1 MATILGLDLGSNS
14 IGWAFVDTTDSK
26 ITAAGVRVFTE
37 GVDNPGGAQEES
49 KNAARRAARLTRRGY
64 KRKLMKRSRLITLLR
79 KVNMFPNRSEDIP
92 DYYAMDPY
100 ELRRKG
106 LYEELTPC
114 QFGRVLLHI
123 NKRRGFLSNRKTDT
137 KDDTKI
143 FKGYEDKIGITETQE
158 AIGEDG
164 FKTLGEYLASLDPH
178 EVRRR
183 SRFTLR
189 KMYLDE
195 FSCLWNTQKSCNP
208 NFYTDE
214 LKKSL
219 EKIIFYQRPLKSQKH
234 LVGNCSLEQSKKAVP
249 KSCPIFQQF
258 RILEQLSRIRIT
270 LREQD
275 WHDRPLSDAEWSV
288 LRKELDA
295 KKELTFSR
303 IRTLLNLPDETHIN
317 LEENGKLIGNKT
329 AAQLEKVIGKSRW
342 HTMGDEEKFRLWHLF
357 YSAEDHDTLGRC
369 LQQHWDVT
377 AEQRD
382 RAAKVSFEKEYG
394 NYSTRALKKINPH
407 IAPGVSV
414 TEAVEKAGYIKPGMS
429 RKQDRLP
436 ALENLRNPIVMR
448 ALNELRHVVNT
459 VLDACGRPD
468 SIRIE
473 LARDLRNS
481 KKKRREER
489 IKLLKRQREY
499 EEIRERLKDELDF
512 GSPTTEDVHKYRLW
526 KECGEICPY
535 TGKTISLKMLYS
547 GEFEIEHIIPYS
559 KSLDNSLFNKTLCH
573 VNENKRKGNKTPYEA
588 YAGDQQQYN
597 EILMRVRKS
606 AMNRGKQKLFMDT
619 ELKDDFIAQ
628 QLNDTRYISRKAM
641 EYLAPVAEKV
651 QAVKGGSTALLRYYW
666 GLNSIVG
673 DGDIKSRDD
682 HRHHAV
688 DAVVVALT
696 DHKKLH
702 TLSVYHKYGRESK
715 REQYL
720 PPWDN
725 FRSDVDAVIRN
736 IFVSHRF
743 KRKTTG
749 KLHEETCYGLVTTP
763 DGDEKP
769 VVRKPLENMTRT
781 QLRGIVDAVVKQQVF
796 ARLESLGVAPDKKFT
811 VPKDMWK
818 EPLMMPDAKTEIKKA
833 RYYVRADP
841 HHLKRLYE
849 GKNLYVEPGSN
860 HHIAIFE
867 SGSGKREGVVVTL
880 FEAAKR
886 VRLGKPVI
894 DRNAPPGWTFVMSLS
909 INEMVLLDIDET
921 TIDWDDPKRAEQV
934 SDSLFRV
941 QKIDINEQIMLR
953 NHVVARLKD
962 DNGIEL
968 GRVIKT
974 SNTLKCV
981 KVAVDPIGRIGKAHG

>member
-26 ITAAGVRVFTE
+26 ITAAGVRVFE
-37 GVDNPGGAQEES
+37 AGVDNLGGAQEES

-79 KVNMFPNRSEDIP
+79 KSNMFPNRSESIP

-100 ELRRKG
+100 ELRRTG

-137 KDDTKI
+137 KDDNKI

-189 KMYLDE
+189 KMYRDE

-208 NFYTDE
+208 NLYTDE

-234 LVGNCSLEQSKKAVP
+234 FVGNCSLEQSKKAAP

-270 LREQD
+270 LHEQD
-275 WHDRPLSDAEWSV
+275 WYDRPLSDAEWSD
-288 LRKELDA
+288 LYKELDA
-295 KKELTFSR
+295 EKELDFKR
-303 IRTLLNLPDETHIN
+303 IRTLLNLPDETYIN
-317 LEENGKLIGNKT
+317 LEENGKLIGNTT
-329 AAQLEKVIGKSRW
+329 AEQLVKVIGKSRW

-357 YSAEDHDTLGRC
+357 YSAENHDALDRS
-369 LQQHWDVT
+369 LQHHGDVP
-377 AEQRD
+377 AEQRG
-382 RAAKVSFEKEYG
+382 RAAKVSFEKGYG

-414 TEAVEKAGYIKPGMS
+414 TEAVEKAGYISNKPGMS

-436 ALENLRNPIVMR
+436 APENLRNPIVMR

-459 VLDACGRPD
+459 ALDACGRPD

-473 LARDLRNS
+473 LARDLKNS
-481 KKKRREER
+481 KKKRREYR
-489 IKLLKRQREY
+489 KNQLKQRREY
-499 EEIRERLKDELDF
+499 EEIREQLKDELGF
-512 GSPTTEDVHKYRLW
+512 QSPTTEDVHKYRLW
-526 KECGEICPY
+526 EECGYICPY
-535 TGKTISLKMLYS
+535 TGKKISLAMLYS

-696 DHKKLH
+696 DQKKLH
-702 TLSVYHKYGRESK
+702 TLSVYHKYGYGRESK

-725 FRSDVDAVIRN
+725 FHSDVDAEIRN
-736 IFVSHRF
+736 IFVSRRF

-749 KLHEETCYGLVTTP
+749 KLHEETCYGLVTAP
-763 DGDEKP
+763 DGNKKP
-769 VVRKPLENMTRT
+769 VVRKPLENMTPT
-781 QLRGIVDAVVKQQVF
+781 QLSGIVDAVVKQQVF
-796 ARLESLGVAPDKKFT
+796 DRLESLGVAADKKFT
-811 VPKDMWK
+811 VPKDMWNRAAH
-818 EPLMMPDAKTEIKKA
+818 DA
-833 RYYVRADP
+833 
-841 HHLKRLYE
+841 
-849 GKNLYVEPGSN
+849 G
-860 HHIAIFE
+860 
-867 SGSGKREGVVVTL
+867 REN
-880 FEAAKR
+880 R
-886 VRLGKPVI
+886 
-894 DRNAPPGWTFVMSLS
+894 D
-909 INEMVLLDIDET
+909 
-921 TIDWDDPKRAEQV
+921 
-934 SDSLFRV
+934 
-941 QKIDINEQIMLR
+941 
-953 NHVVARLKD
+953 
-962 DNGIEL
+962 
-968 GRVIKT
+968 
-974 SNTLKCV
+974 
-981 KVAVDPIGRIGKAHG
+981 

>member
-1 MATILGLDLGSNS
+1 M
-14 IGWAFVDTTDSK
+14 
-26 ITAAGVRVFTE
+26 
-37 GVDNPGGAQEES
+37 
-49 KNAARRAARLTRRGY
+49 
-64 KRKLMKRSRLITLLR
+64 
-79 KVNMFPNRSEDIP
+79 
-92 DYYAMDPY
+92 
-100 ELRRKG
+100 
-106 LYEELTPC
+106 TPC

-137 KDDTKI
+137 QDDNKI
-143 FKGYEDKIGITETQE
+143 FKGYEDKIGITETWK
-158 AIGEDG
+158 AIGEGG

-195 FSCLWNTQKSCNP
+195 FSCLWNKQKSCNP
-208 NFYTDE
+208 NLYTDE

-234 LVGNCSLEQSKKAVP
+234 LVGNCSLEQDKKVVP

-317 LEENGKLIGNKT
+317 LEENDKLIGNTT
-329 AAQLEKVIGKSRW
+329 AAQLVKVIGKSRW

-357 YSAEDHDTLGRC
+357 YSAEDHDTLDRC

-377 AEQRD
+377 TEQRD

-414 TEAVEKAGYIKPGMS
+414 TEAIEKAGYISNKRGMS
-429 RKQDRLP
+429 RKHDQLP
-436 ALENLRNPIVMR
+436 APENLRNPIVMR

-459 VLDACGRPD
+459 ALDACVRPD
-468 SIRIE
+468 IIRIE
-473 LARDLRNS
+473 LARDLKNS
-481 KKKRREER
+481 KKKRNEEQKKQR
-489 IKLLKRQREY
+489 KRRTDNKK
-499 EEIRERLKDELDF
+499 IRERLKDELGF
-512 GSPTTEDVHKYRLW
+512 PSPTTEDVHKYLLW
-526 KECGEICPY
+526 EECGRICPY
-535 TGKTISLKMLYS
+535 TGKTISLPMLYS

-559 KSLDNSLFNKTLCH
+559 KSLNNSLFNKTLCH
-573 VNENKRKGNKTPYEA
+573 VDENKRKGNKTPYEA
-588 YAGDQQQYN
+588 YAGDSRRYE
-597 EILMRVRKS
+597 EILMQVRKS
-606 AMNRGKQKLFMDT
+606 DMNREKQKLFMVR
-619 ELKDDFIAQ
+619 ELEDDFITQ
-628 QLNDTRYISRKAM
+628 QLNDTRYISRKAV

-651 QAVKGGSTALLRYYW
+651 QAVKGGSTALLRRYW
-666 GLNSIVG
+666 GLDSILG
-673 DGDIKSRDD
+673 DGDVKKRDD

-696 DHKKLH
+696 DHEKLH
-702 TLSVYHKYGRESK
+702 TLSVYHKYGREPK

-725 FRSDVDAVIRN
+725 FHSDVDAVIRD

-749 KLHEETCYGLVTTP
+749 KLHEETLYGSVAP
-763 DGDEKP
+763 PPGRDKKKP
-769 VVRKPLENMTRT
+769 VVRKPLVNMTFT
-781 QLRGIVDAVVKQQVF
+781 QLNGIVDAVVKQQVF
-796 ARLESLGVAPDKKFT
+796 DRLKSLGVAAPDKKFPI
-811 VPKDMWK
+811 PKDM
-818 EPLMMPDAKTEIKKA
+818 PIMMPDGKTEIKKA
-833 RYYVRADP
+833 RHYVKADLD
-841 HHLKRLYE
+841 HLKPLYE

-867 SGSGKREGVVVTL
+867 SGSGKRKGVVVTL

-894 DRNAPPGWTFVMSLS
+894 DTAMHLPTGHQAGHL
-909 INEMVLLDIDET
+909 
-921 TIDWDDPKRAEQV
+921 
-934 SDSLFRV
+934 
-941 QKIDINEQIMLR
+941 
-953 NHVVARLKD
+953 
-962 DNGIEL
+962 
-968 GRVIKT
+968 
-974 SNTLKCV
+974 
-981 KVAVDPIGRIGKAHG
+981 